1 MGVNGNPRVRV
12 TAVIGDTPQKRAWK
26 AVFEAD
32 KESDEA
38 EKQSESLAERE
49 AFERRIENDLGF
61 QLAV

>member
-12 TAVIGDTPQKRAWK
+12 TAVIGDTSKKRAWK

-38 EKQSESLAERE
+38 KKKAKAPQNARLSRGGLKMT
-49 AFERRIENDLGF
+49 
-61 QLAV
+61 

>member
-12 TAVIGDTPQKRAWK
+12 TAVIGDTSKKCAWK

-32 KESDEA
+32 KESDRGG
-38 EKQSESLAERE
+38 KQSESPAERE
-49 AFERRIENDLGF
+49 AFERRIENELGF

>member
-1 MGVNGNPRVRV
+1 MAVNANPRVRV
-12 TAVIGDTPQKRAWK
+12 TAVIGDTSKKRAWK

-32 KESDEA
+32 KESDD

>member
-12 TAVIGDTPQKRAWK
+12 TAVIGDTSKKRAWK
-26 AVFEAD
+26 GGEAD

-38 EKQSESLAERE
+38 KNKAKASQNARLSRGGLK
-49 AFERRIENDLGF
+49 NDLGF

>member
-12 TAVIGDTPQKRAWK
+12 TAVIGDTSKKRAWK

-38 EKQSESLAERE
+38 KNKAKASQKARLSRGGLKMT
-49 AFERRIENDLGF
+49 
-61 QLAV
+61 